1 MSNRPQN
8 YLKRE
13 AFQCHYEIVGE
24 GEPLLIIGSVQYY
37 QPLFARLALPN
48 IQCIF
53 FDQRTHAI
61 PTAPTQAADYTIDRI
76 TADIEALRCHLKLPT
91 WSVFGHSGHALLA
104 MAYARAHPNHVQ
116 RLLLCAI
123 SPDLSPATFA
133 AADAHWTTTASA
145 ARQQHWAQQMAQ
157 LPADLQADPEQIMQH
172 ICRRMGARRWY
183 DYRFDEQALWDKV
196 HVNATGFASL
206 WQDQFKQ
213 PAQVADGHRFTMP
226 TWLSWGR
233 YDFSYPSI
241 DCWEPYRIQFNDW
254 NQTIFER
261 SGHTPFYEEPAA
273 FNQALLNWF
282 QS

>member
-1 MSNRPQN
+1 M
-8 YLKRE
+8 
-13 AFQCHYEIVGE
+13 
-24 GEPLLIIGSVQYY
+24 LIIGSVQYY
-37 QPLFARLALPN
+37 QPLFARLPLTN

-61 PTAPTQAADYTIDRI
+61 STAPTQAADYAIDRI
-76 TADIEALRCHLKLPT
+76 TADIEALRSHLKLPA
-91 WSVFGHSGHALLA
+91 WSVFGHSGHGFLA
-104 MAYARAHPNHVQ
+104 MAYARAHAKHVQ

-133 AADAHWTTTASA
+133 AADAYFATTACPE
-145 ARQQHWAQQMAQ
+145 RQQHWRQQMGQ
-157 LPADLQADPEQIMQH
+157 LAADLQAEPEQIMQH

-183 DYRFDEQALWDKV
+183 DHRFDEQALWDNV

-213 PAQVADGHRFTMP
+213 PSQVADGHRFTMP

-233 YDFSYPSI
+233 YDFSYPAI
-241 DCWEPYRIQFNDW
+241 DCWEPYRAQFDNW
-254 NQTIFER
+254 TQTVFER
-261 SGHTPFYEEPAA
+261 SGHTPFYEEPTA

-282 QS
+282 QG